1 MKNTYKLLMIVMII
15 ITLGSV
21 GAVTFMLVH
30 KDHGTEVAL
39 SKKQTYRCPMH
50 PTYISDKPGD
60 CPICAMKLVPINLDE
75 HQQQPD
81 INSSGERKILHYR
94 DAMNPSIT
102 SDKPGKASDGM
113 DLVPVYED
121 AGGNDGSGIKIDPTT
136 VQNMGVTTASVEVR
150 KLKKEIRTSVTLEN
164 SETGVYIV
172 NTKIMG
178 YVEKLFIDFTGQPV
192 KKGQPLLT
200 MYSPDLVSTQEE
212 YLQAL
217 RYAKGLSEGSQIAR
231 DGAQGLVESAKR
243 RLLNWDIS
251 EAQIE
256 NLGNRGT
263 PEKSM
268 TIYAPATGIVLE
280 KMVVAG
286 QNIEPGMPL
295 YKIADLSR
303 IWAMAN
309 VYQEDLPYVKIGM
322 TADVELTSIP
332 GKTFQGKVKFI
343 SPVLDMNSKTAQVR
357 IEIPNTSDYAL
368 KPQMF
373 ASVKILSPV
382 ADIGLV
388 IPEQAIIHSGTRNII
403 IVALGNGYFKPQE
416 IKTGANAD
424 GYVQVIEGL
433 REGQSI
439 VTSSQFLIDSES
451 NLRTAVNKMTG
462 PDSTK
467 SPEQKPPMQDH
478 KGHNMPGMSMDKKT
492 VDNVSSTPASMDGM
506 DMSSTLNSPTP
517 DQRSTNNSLETNNS
531 TLSNKAVYICP
542 MDKDIVSNKPGRCP
556 KCGMNLVKKGD

>member
-1 MKNTYKLLMIVMII
+1 MNSKFKVLMIVMLI

-21 GAVTFMLVH
+21 GTMTFMLTH
-30 KDHGTEVAL
+30 KEHGAETTP
-39 SKKQTYRCPMH
+39 SKKQMYHCPMH
-50 PTYISDKPGD
+50 PSYISDKPGD
-60 CPICAMKLVPINLDE
+60 CPICAMKLVPINMDE
-75 HQQQPD
+75 HDQATEEK
-81 INSSGERKILHYR
+81 SSGERKILYYR
-94 DAMNPSIT
+94 DAMHPSIT

-136 VQNMGVTTASVEVR
+136 VQNMGVTTTPVEVR
-150 KLKKEIRTSVTLEN
+150 NLKKEIRTSVTLEN
-164 SETGVYIV
+164 SETGVFIV

-178 YVEKLFIDFTGQPV
+178 YVEKLFIDFTGQSV

-212 YLQAL
+212 YLQAI
-217 RYAKGLSEGSQIAR
+217 RYANGLPASSQIAR
-231 DGAQGLVESAKR
+231 DGALSLVESAKR

-256 NLGNRGT
+256 TLGKRGT

-309 VYQEDLPYVKIGM
+309 VYQEDLPFIKIGM

-332 GKTFQGKVKFI
+332 GKTFKGKVQFI

-373 ASVKILSPV
+373 ASVKLVSSMPN
-382 ADIGLV
+382 IGIA
-388 IPEQAIIHSGTRNII
+388 IPEQSIIHSGTRNIVVI
-403 IVALGNGYFKPQE
+403 ALGNGYFKPQE
-416 IKTGANAD
+416 IRLGTTAD
-424 GYVQVIEGL
+424 GYVQVLEGL
-433 REGQSI
+433 KEGQTI

-451 NLRTAVNKMTG
+451 NLRAAVNKMTG
-462 PDSTK
+462 SDSTG
-467 SPEQKPPMQDH
+467 EQKAPENDNKM
-478 KGHNMPGMSMDKKT
+478 KNMPGMSMDNKS
-492 VDNVSSTPASMDGM
+492 VDNVAATPASME
-506 DMSSTLNSPTP
+506 DMEMSQSGQKKQINSNTQSNDNKVVPTK
-517 DQRSTNNSLETNNS
+517 D
-531 TLSNKAVYICP
+531 TLSYSVVYICP
-542 MDKDIVSNKPGRCP
+542 MDKDVVSDKPGRCP

>member
-1 MKNTYKLLMIVMII
+1 
-15 ITLGSV
+15 
-21 GAVTFMLVH
+21 
-30 KDHGTEVAL
+30 
-39 SKKQTYRCPMH
+39 
-50 PTYISDKPGD
+50 
-60 CPICAMKLVPINLDE
+60 
-75 HQQQPD
+75 
-81 INSSGERKILHYR
+81 
-94 DAMNPSIT
+94 
-102 SDKPGKASDGM
+102 M

-121 AGGNDGSGIKIDPTT
+121 TGDNDDSGIKIDPTT
-136 VQNMGVTTASVEVR
+136 VQNMGVTTAPVEIKNLR
-150 KLKKEIRTSVTLEN
+150 KEIRTSVTLEN

-178 YVEKLFIDFTGQPV
+178 YVEKLFIDFTGQSV

-217 RYAKGLSEGSQIAR
+217 RYAKGLSGGSQIAQ
-231 DGAQGLVESAKR
+231 DGAQSLVESAKR

-251 EAQIE
+251 EDQIE
-256 NLGNRGT
+256 NLAKRGT

-280 KMVVAG
+280 KMVIAG

-309 VYQEDLPYVKIGM
+309 VYQEDLPYIKIGM
-322 TADVELTSIP
+322 TADVELTSMP

-357 IEIPNTSDYAL
+357 IEIPNTSDYTL

-382 ADIGLV
+382 AEIGLV
-388 IPEQAIIHSGTRNII
+388 IPEQAIIHSGTRNIVI
-403 IVALGNGYFKPQE
+403 IALGNGYFKPQE
-416 IKTGANAD
+416 IQIGANAD
-424 GYVQVIEGL
+424 GYVQVSEGL
-433 REGQSI
+433 KEGQII

-451 NLRTAVNKMTG
+451 NLRAAVKKMTG

-467 SPEQKPPMQDH
+467 GPEQQPPLEDH
-478 KGHNMPGMSMDKKT
+478 KDHNMPGMGMERKS
-492 VDNVSSTPASMDGM
+492 VDNVAATPSNMDP
-506 DMSSTLNSPTP
+506 MSSPGQKKKLNSNMKS
-517 DQRSTNNSLETNNS
+517 DDNK
-531 TLSNKAVYICP
+531 TLITKDSSSQSVVYICP
-542 MDKDIVSNKPGRCP
+542 MDKEVISDKPGKCP
-556 KCGMNLVKKGD
+556 ICGMELVQGHP